1 AAGAAPT
8 RTTLARGLPALL
20 LGRGGDHLAV
30 HPAGAGAGPAA
41 ARALARRLVAE
52 GLLGAGGALGLPLAA
67 VGALA
72 ITALAVA
79 PAAAA
84 APAALAAA
92 ATPAV
97 TALAP
102 AAVAPAAVPAAAVLR
117 TAAAGRT
124 AQILE
129 LLGLQA
135 LAGALVLG
143 QRALRLGGDVE
154 VGEQVI
160 GGGVGLHRLGGLQ
173 AQLPGDERPTCE
185 VLPVHERDRGALLAR
200 AAGAAGAVEVGLVV
214 VRAVPV
220 HDVGDVGDVDAARGD
235 VGRHQHVDLA
245 AAEGAQ
251 RLLACA
257 LAEVAVQR
265 GRGEAAVGQVA
276 GHAVRLALGAHEDD
290 RQAAAAGL
298 QDAGHHLDLVELVR
312 AVDDLLDVRLRA
324 GLVARV
330 VGADV
335 R

>member
-1 AAGAAPT
+1 
-8 RTTLARGLPALL
+8 
-20 LGRGGDHLAV
+20 LGV
-30 HPAGAGAGPAA
+30 
-41 ARALARRLVAE
+41 RA
-52 GLLGAGGALGLPLAA
+52 AA

-72 ITALAVA
+72 IAELAAA

-84 APAALAAA
+84 APTALAAA

-102 AAVAPAAVPAAAVLR
+102 AAAVLR
-117 TAAAGRT
+117 TAAAVRT
-124 AQILE
+124 AQVLE

-173 AQLPGDERPTCE
+173 AQLPGDERPACE

-214 VRAVPV
+214 VGAVPV

-251 RLLACA
+251 RLLAGA

-276 GHAVRLALGAHEDD
+276 GHAARLALGAHEDD

-324 GLVARV
+324 GLIARV

-335 R
+335 RGLLHEAPGQRHDRAGHGGGEEHRLALHGHRLEQLLDVLEEAEVEHLV